1 MSEVT
6 AGQEAGTEPAFRC
19 ATAARERRDPMLGT
33 AAPGRR
39 WLLVEYPAGWARA
52 ALDSPDFPPGA
63 AQELEQAALSV
74 RGRVVLIRRPG
85 RQPKDAPRRWGVVD
99 HGGAQ
104 QWGWWRDADDLTE
117 AARVL
122 RAGPAPTSGDAQG
135 EPDQAAYPLL
145 LVCTHG
151 RHDACCAIRGRPVA
165 EALARRWP
173 ERTWECSHIGGD
185 RFAANL
191 LVVPDGTVY
200 GGLDPESAVQV
211 VDRHLAGHV
220 DPVHLRGFSAHPP
233 VVQNA
238 LAAVLRSHGPG
249 APDDVT
255 PGRVDQTGPDEWV
268 VEVMGRGA
276 SPPRTVVTVTR
287 STQPPA
293 QLTCRGA
300 ADTTAYVY
308 AVRLGQDGR

>member
-1 MSEVT
+1 
-6 AGQEAGTEPAFRC
+6 
-19 ATAARERRDPMLGT
+19 
-33 AAPGRR
+33 
-39 WLLVEYPAGWARA
+39 
-52 ALDSPDFPPGA
+52 
-63 AQELEQAALSV
+63 LSV
-74 RGRVVLIRRPG
+74 RGRVVQIRRPG

-104 QWGWWRDADDLTE
+104 QWGWWRDDADLQE

-122 RAGPAPTSGDAQG
+122 REGPAPATGDAGGDATGDATGDAGG
-135 EPDQAAYPLL
+135 EPGPAAYPLL

-165 EALARRWP
+165 DALSRRWP

-200 GGLDPESAVQV
+200 GGLDPESALRV
-211 VDRHLAGHV
+211 VEGHLAGNV

-238 LAAVLRSHGPG
+238 LAAVLRGHGPG

-255 PGRVDQTGPDEWV
+255 AGRVDQTGPDEWV
-268 VEVMGRGA
+268 VEVLGRGTL
-276 SPPRTVVTVTR
+276 PPRSIVTVTR

-293 QLTCRGA
+293 QLTCHGA
-300 ADTTAYVY
+300 AATTAYVY